1 MQRLVSYRCEKLL
14 KKQFREITRK
24 RNTAVDYICS
34 KCTKTPEGTYDF
46 DKSLKRLQN
55 YAKFGNLESGAIF
68 ETILLRNEDN
78 TPINSQS
85 NLAYSA
91 KLTPDRVSKQFLENL
106 NISVGGRTSIYVS
119 GDGNC
124 MYYSISVGICGNQSV
139 SSEIHVRTYLEL
151 IKNRHAYRNLPNAK
165 DLF

>member
-1 MQRLVSYRCEKLL
+1 MQ
-14 KKQFREITRK
+14 
-24 RNTAVDYICS
+24 
-34 KCTKTPEGTYDF
+34 
-46 DKSLKRLQN
+46 
-55 YAKFGNLESGAIF
+55 NLESGAIF

-78 TPINSQS
+78 TPINSRS

-106 NISVGGRTSIYVS
+106 NISVGGRTPIYVS

-124 MYYSISVGICGNQSV
+124 MYHSISVGICGNQSV
-139 SSEIHVRTYLEL
+139 LSEIRVRTCLEL
-151 IKNRHAYRNLPNAK
+151 IKNRHAYRNLPNAN